1 MGLNVGV
8 VSFFFLFDA
17 RTTQTGIGFSCRLQ
31 PQEKEQRMAWG
42 EKEGE
47 GIGQGSEPRRPRAA
61 SRAQH
66 GRARPLTGTA
76 QATRGVAKI
85 DGELL
90 HGGEEQGHG
99 RR

>member
-17 RTTQTGIGFSCRLQ
+17 RTAQTGIGFSCRLQ
-31 PQEKEQRMAWG
+31 PQEKEQRTAWG
-42 EKEGE
+42 EKGE
-47 GIGQGSEPRRPRAA
+47 GIGQRSEPRRSRAS

-66 GRARPLTGTA
+66 GRARPPTGTA